1 MTTFLHIS
9 LYFTKPFLIYD
20 FEPDLFYF
28 LLYKESI
35 LFFFNSVEH
44 PLGALYVLKCVFSE
58 RGKTSNNRVPSWKIE
73 FGMFTGIIFCFSVPM
88 LSILFFGIP
97 GGAHFGLPLAWRN

>member
-9 LYFTKPFLIYD
+9 LYITKPLLIYD

-28 LLYKESI
+28 LLYRESF

-44 PLGALYVLKCVFSE
+44 PLCALYVLKGVFSD
-58 RGKTSNNRVPSWKIE
+58 RGKTLNNRVSSW
-73 FGMFTGIIFCFSVPM
+73 
-88 LSILFFGIP
+88 
-97 GGAHFGLPLAWRN
+97 